1 MEYFFATMVIQY
13 STMDCK
19 AILYI
24 STSILASTQS
34 VVAEILHQ
42 NYQHRQSISIK
53 KVKGE
58 ENCGTYV
65 VVGGYKVCRD
75 TTAVQWPKLLYD

>member
-1 MEYFFATMVIQY
+1 MKLEIG
-13 STMDCK
+13 
-19 AILYI
+19 LYRNII
-24 STSILASTQS
+24 SQQRSVNAQQCFVPFSPGS
-34 VVAEILHQ
+34 NPVVAELLHQ

-75 TTAVQWPKLLYD
+75 TTAVQ